1 MPGYH
6 PPDPMTPQHTRPEPP
21 PDLILASASPRR
33 RELLAQLGLRCRVV
47 VPDLDERPRDGESP
61 EDYVLRLALDKAE
74 AGARLAAEI
83 RGLRALPVL
92 AADTAVV
99 IDGQPLGKPADVDA
113 AIAMLTMLSGREHQV
128 LTGVAVVQASGTAPG
143 DDMDTAAVDWTGI
156 GANVPATALSASRVR
171 FRAITTAEAAAYW
184 ATGEPADKAGG
195 YGIQGLGALFVE
207 EIQGSF
213 SGVVGLPLF
222 ETAGL
227 LERFGLNLIGRGPA

>member
-1 MPGYH
+1 
-6 PPDPMTPQHTRPEPP
+6 MTLPTTNREAT

-47 VPDLDERPRDGESP
+47 VPDVDERPLEAESP
-61 EDYVLRLALDKAE
+61 ADYVLRLARDKAA
-74 AGARLAAEI
+74 AGARLASEI
-83 RGLRALPVL
+83 GEIQTRLPLV

-99 IDGQPLGKPADVDA
+99 IDGQPLGKPTDADA
-113 AIAMLTMLSGREHQV
+113 AIAMLTMLSGREHLV
-128 LTGVAVVQASGTAPG
+128 LTGVAVVQAFGAPPTGTIT
-143 DDMDTAAVDWTGI
+143 TAVANCPTEI
-156 GANVPATALSASRVR
+156 GASEPATTLSLSRVR
-171 FRAITTAEAAAYW
+171 LRSITAAEAAAYW

-222 ETAGL
+222 ETARL
-227 LERFGLNLIGRGPA
+227 LERFGLDVLGRGSA